1 MHSHS
6 YVMFAAA
13 GIIAIGAADVQAFE
27 EGRSIDGYNCMSINY
42 KALNVTDEEVFKGTG
57 LQPVFA
63 GPTETSRK
71 LGTTG
76 NIVYVDWPLNKAN
89 GFVRILR
96 PNGEH
101 AWIAEIALKP
111 FQNADASS
119 ITCTLYQKANGPI
132 MYKSSSAAPSER

>member
-13 GIIAIGAADVQAFE
+13 GIIAIGTADVQAFE
-27 EGRSIDGYNCMSINY
+27 EDRPIDGYNCMSINY
-42 KALNVTDEEVFKGTG
+42 KALNVTDEEAFNGTG

-76 NIVYVDWPLNKAN
+76 GTVYVEWPLNKVN

-119 ITCTLYQKANGPI
+119 ITCTLYQNANGRI
-132 MYKSSSAAPSER
+132 MFKPSSAAPFKR

>member
-76 NIVYVDWPLNKAN
+76 NIVYVDWPLN
-89 GFVRILR
+89 
-96 PNGEH
+96 
-101 AWIAEIALKP
+101 
-111 FQNADASS
+111 
-119 ITCTLYQKANGPI
+119 
-132 MYKSSSAAPSER
+132 